1 MQRPPRDPQEAI
13 LSRAFVISILWYAAM
28 ITAVTLASFW
38 MALRTTP
45 DHASTIAFMTL
56 ALAQIAHLGNARS
69 ERDVLAPRRAIAN
82 RFALLGVGVALG
94 LQLLTTVGPLAR
106 ILDIAPLSA
115 SEWLSVAVWGALP
128 AIVGQLSKR
137 LRPDVAPG
145 ATDRN

>member
-1 MQRPPRDPQEAI
+1 
-13 LSRAFVISILWYAAM
+13 
-28 ITAVTLASFW
+28 
-38 MALRTTP
+38 
-45 DHASTIAFMTL
+45 MTL

-94 LQLLTTVGPLAR
+94 LQLLTTAGPLAR
-106 ILDIAPLSA
+106 ILDVAPLSA

-128 AIVGQLSKR
+128 AVVGQISKR

-145 ATDRN
+145 ATDRD